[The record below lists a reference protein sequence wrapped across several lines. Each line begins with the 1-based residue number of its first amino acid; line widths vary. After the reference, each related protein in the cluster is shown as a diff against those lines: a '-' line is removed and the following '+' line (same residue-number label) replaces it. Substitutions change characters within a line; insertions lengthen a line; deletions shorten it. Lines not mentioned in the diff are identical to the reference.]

1 MITIESQS
9 SKTMSEASSKLC
21 SSTSILCS
29 NNLSPSKLTMDMV
42 YIPLIPVRV
51 KILWLLLGRPPLS
64 RRVNLLPKIR
74 IGERVGAHQVPPT
87 DWEAVIVITTTPRKL
102 FVWRVSSSYIS
113 SHPTLLVC
121 VCVRHIRRGLHFS

>member
-1 MITIESQS
+1 MW
-9 SKTMSEASSKLC
+9 
-21 SSTSILCS
+21 SI
-29 NNLSPSKLTMDMV
+29 

-102 FVWRVSSSYIS
+102 FVSGVSHILYIIK
-113 SHPTLLVC
+113 PKVLGVC
-121 VCVRHIRRGLHFS
+121 VCVYDTSDGGCTSPNKRKKNFSEFS

>member
-1 MITIESQS
+1 MW
-9 SKTMSEASSKLC
+9 
-21 SSTSILCS
+21 SI
-29 NNLSPSKLTMDMV
+29 

-102 FVWRVSSSYIS
+102 FVCGVSHIYHHTQS
-113 SHPTLLVC
+113 VGC
-121 VCVRHIRRGLHFS
+121 VCVYDTSDGGCTYPNKRKKNFSEFS